1 MVVECNV
8 SQRIISYLVSN
19 NKKKVII
26 LCFKKWV
33 EDDIVTGRF
42 KKIPPQWIKASN
54 LSIFRQQ
61 NHLGASCR
69 ILNDAERRTLLP
81 YFLKLEN
88 SASCALWSLSY
99 LNKNEIS
106 LGQKLYS
113 CGLFLFPLDDNQ
125 DEKEEIQMAQI
136 FGLCFWLSKM
146 LRGNEENV
154 EGGQLKGKKVKLEE
168 V

>member
-1 MVVECNV
+1 MCLKEL
-8 SQRIISYLVSN
+8 SRILSATTT
-19 NKKKVII
+19 KKVII
-26 LCFKKWV
+26 LCFKKWE

-54 LSIFRQQ
+54 LSIFRKQ

-106 LGQKLYS
+106 LG
-113 CGLFLFPLDDNQ
+113 
-125 DEKEEIQMAQI
+125 
-136 FGLCFWLSKM
+136 
-146 LRGNEENV
+146 
-154 EGGQLKGKKVKLEE
+154 
-168 V
+168 